1 MHLKKI
7 ELEPAIIWKVSTCQR
22 IPSKNTR
29 TQWLDTW
36 ARDAVRR
43 YWSAKHYFD
52 SCQLIK
58 TWMYNIR
65 LQAPK
70 LASKCEIGMP
80 VERTDGRSGGRCTVT
95 WLPNFLGWI
104 DFLSYWASNW
114 ARDQIN
120 YRRKT
125 LNTTWPQWIE
135 NEPAIHSGDDG
146 QRIL

>member
-1 MHLKKI
+1 MHLKKN
-7 ELEPAIIWKVSTCQR
+7 W
-22 IPSKNTR
+22 
-29 TQWLDTW
+29 TW
-36 ARDAVRR
+36 ACNHLESINLSADTFKKHSNSAARYLSRDTVRR

-58 TWMYNIR
+58 TWMYDIR

-70 LASKCEIGMP
+70 LARKCEIGMP

-114 ARDQIN
+114 ASDQIN